1 VAKQEAFQEANRLKN
16 QFRALDEDEI
26 EFLDS
31 VLESTR
37 AEEDRVKKETREGL
51 ELFRR
56 QQEEADKKLLAGSRD
71 TSISAV
77 GEGSPG
83 AEEEQWIAG
92 GRKRKRVKE
101 KEGLKGV
108 KLRKSSST
116 DEQLPPSKAVG
127 ADTTRIP
134 VQQSEPAAIFPTS
147 EQKVGKVEKD
157 KPQVLSSAG
166 QSDVSVK
173 AKTPLAKSAVGGLG
187 LVDYG
192 SDDDE

>member
-1 VAKQEAFQEANRLKN
+1 MAKQEAFEEANRLKN

-56 QQEEADKKLLAGSRD
+56 QQEEADKKLLAGSGD
-71 TSISAV
+71 TTTATI

-101 KEGLKGV
+101 KEGLRGV

-116 DEQLPPSKAVG
+116 GEQLPPSSKAI
-127 ADTTRIP
+127 AAKATHIP
-134 VQQSEPAAIFPTS
+134 VQQSEPAVISRSS
-147 EQKVGKVEKD
+147 EQKLENVEKG
-157 KPQVLSSAG
+157 KEQVFSNAG
-166 QSDVSVK
+166 QSGTDVSVNI
-173 AKTPLAKSAVGGLG
+173 KTTLAGGLG